1 MKYYALICLLLWFHS
16 VFGQERTTSLLFDHP
31 VFQNYSMKDG
41 LTSNYCYDVLQDKKG
56 AIWIATLNGLNRF
69 NGNRWET
76 FQQQTEIKRK
86 RLPANWVIDMDE
98 EAGKG
103 IWINTDRG
111 IAFYDFAGDSI
122 QRFSEPVKGWGKIA
136 VLGSSQI
143 LVSSW
148 TGLEVFQKK
157 KNQLQ
162 SLRKFPE
169 TSGNSFPLL
178 YRSPDGTIWT
188 CPEDHP
194 SLIRWNPLTGKLSY
208 VRQLVFR
215 GKKISPVIKG
225 IFQLNPKQIL
235 LATRQ
240 NGLLIYTIGSDR
252 VEAFFPNEFPDQ
264 TQYSQLTRYRMDGER
279 FLIIGT
285 QSEGL
290 IVWNER
296 THKRSAIR
304 YNPSDPKSLCSNQ
317 ILTLH
322 TDNNQGIWIAT
333 SMGISYFHPSLQK
346 NKSYHFHN
354 REAFRNGILI
364 NAVFPLRGNSFL
376 IGTEH
381 NGLFLYDANSDE
393 LVTIQSSLNQVS
405 CITQTNSGILVGSKD
420 GVFRFQAK
428 SRKLEAKPLVKGSIL
443 RIRQLNDSVIAYCTQ
458 TGLKLFDWRQK
469 KFIFQE
475 SLKPDAPEKLFCKDV
490 CLKNGKLWILRFF
503 DGWEVREYPG
513 FKTLFVPEP
522 SRLKLP
528 VDYHCIQTSDS
539 FVYIATSAG
548 IIRQQVNNLRKITY
562 LKTSDGLAGDG
573 IENLL
578 IPDKHR
584 LFYTTVDG
592 LYVYYLKSKTSKRL
606 FSYENY
612 GQKWYNQLEL
622 SKHGTLLYNVSDY
635 FCSYTINNRFNN
647 TKTPSLE
654 IEKVLINNQLVQ
666 IPENK
671 LDLSNQENTIRIYL
685 AAYVYPESGKN
696 KWVYQLN
703 QQEQKASD
711 GLIELQNLPPDDY
724 KLTIYSINNEGVRS
738 RSSKSLL
745 ITIAP
750 PFYNTWWFLL
760 LVFLFLFGVFGL
772 FYGYKR
778 YQNIRL
784 LRIRNQISRD
794 LHDEL
799 GANVSSIHI
808 MANMLQTNPDSP
820 QAKTALQN
828 ISRYSVQISDTIND
842 IIWNINP
849 QFDSVEELIKRMTRY
864 ASETIEGTPIE
875 YDLNLPKN
883 STAFR
888 LDNRTK
894 YHLYLI
900 FKESVN
906 NAVKHSKATRIEI
919 DFQLNGRQF
928 GFYVRDNG
936 SGFDLKAPARGNG
949 IHNLQSRSKEIGA
962 AIFISASP
970 GKGTLVELIIQLT

>member
-1 MKYYALICLLLWFHS
+1 MKYYTLICFLLWFHI
-16 VFGQERTTSLLFDHP
+16 VFGQEPAAFSLFDHA

-76 FQQQTEIKRK
+76 FQQQTEIRQK
-86 RLPANWVIDMDE
+86 RLPANWVIDIDE
-98 EAGKG
+98 EPGKG

-122 QRFSEPVKGWGKIA
+122 QRFSQPVKGWGKIA
-136 VLGSSQI
+136 VLDSRKI

-157 KNQLQ
+157 KNQLR
-162 SLRKFPE
+162 SLRRFPE
-169 TSGNSFPLL
+169 TNGNSFPLL
-178 YRSPDGTIWT
+178 YRSPDGAIWT

-208 VRQLVFR
+208 IRQLVFR

-225 IFQLNPKQIL
+225 ILQLNPEQLL

-240 NGLLIYTIGSDR
+240 NGLLVYTIRSGR
-252 VEAFFPNEFPDQ
+252 TEAFYPAEFPDKI
-264 TQYSQLTRYRMDGER
+264 QYSQLIRYQIGGER

-285 QSEGL
+285 QSEGV

-296 THKRSAIR
+296 TRKRSAVR

-317 ILTLH
+317 VLALH
-322 TDNNQGIWIAT
+322 TDNNEGIWIAT
-333 SMGISYFHPSLQK
+333 SMGMSYFHPSLQK

-364 NAVFPLRGNSFL
+364 NAVFQLSENSFL
-376 IGTEH
+376 IGTEQ

-393 LVTIQSSLNQVS
+393 LVTIQSSLTQVS
-405 CITQTNSGILVGSKD
+405 CITQTNSGILVGAKE
-420 GVFRFQAK
+420 GVFRFQAE
-428 SRKLEAKPLVKGSIL
+428 SRELEAKPLFKGSIL

-469 KFIFQE
+469 RFVFQE
-475 SLKPDAPEKLFCKDV
+475 SPRSDAPEKLFCKDV
-490 CLKNGKLWILRFF
+490 FLKNGKLWILRFF
-503 DGWEVREYPG
+503 DGWEVRAYPG
-513 FKTLFVPEP
+513 FRTLFVPDR
-522 SRLKLP
+522 SRLKIP
-528 VDYHCIQTSDS
+528 IDYHCMQASDS

-548 IIRQQVNNLRKITY
+548 IIRQQLNDLRKITY
-562 LKTSDGLAGDG
+562 LKTSDGLVGDG

-578 IPDKHR
+578 IPDKNR

-592 LYVYYLKSKTSKRL
+592 LYVYYLKNKTSKRL

-622 SKHGTLLYNVSDY
+622 TRHGTLLYNVSDY
-635 FCSYTINNRFNN
+635 FCSYSINNRFKNS
-647 TKTPSLE
+647 KIPSLE
-654 IEKVLINNQLVQ
+654 IEKVLINNRLVR

-724 KLTIYSINNEGVRS
+724 KLTFYAVNNEGVRS
-738 RSSKSLL
+738 GFSKSLL

-750 PFYNTWWFLL
+750 PFYNTWWFLFL
-760 LVFLFLFGVFGL
+760 LFLFIFGLFGL

-808 MANMLQTNPDSP
+808 MANMLQTNPDTP

-849 QFDSVEELIKRMTRY
+849 QFDSVDELIKRMVRY
-864 ASETIEGTPIE
+864 ASETIEGAQID
-875 YDLNLPKN
+875 YDVNLPK
-883 STAFR
+883 SYTLFR
-888 LDNRTK
+888 LDNRAK

-900 FKESVN
+900 FKEVVN
-906 NAVKHSKATRIEI
+906 NAVKHSKATFIKM
-919 DFQLNGRQF
+919 DFQLNGKNF
-928 GFYVRDNG
+928 GFSIRDNG
-936 SGFDLKAPARGNG
+936 SGFDLKAPIRGNG
-949 IHNLQSRSKEIGA
+949 ILNLQSRAKEIGA
-962 AIFISASP
+962 VILISTSP
-970 GKGTLVELIIQLT
+970 GEGTHIELTIQLT

>member
-1 MKYYALICLLLWFHS
+1 MKYYTLICFLLWLHS
-16 VFGQERTTSLLFDHP
+16 VFGQEPVASLLFDHA

-76 FQQQTEIKRK
+76 FQQQTEIKKK

-122 QRFSEPVKGWGKIA
+122 QQFSGPVKGWGKITA
-136 VLGSSQI
+136 TGSEQI
-143 LVSSW
+143 LVSCW

-194 SLIRWNPLTGKLSY
+194 SLIRWNPKTGTLSY
-208 VRQLVFR
+208 IRQLIFQ

-225 IFQLNPKQIL
+225 IFQLNPKQLL

-240 NGLLIYTIGSDR
+240 NGLLVYTIGSGR
-252 VEAFFPNEFPDQ
+252 TEAFYPAEFPDKI
-264 TQYSQLTRYRMDGER
+264 QYSQLTRYRMDGEE

-296 THKRSAIR
+296 THKRSVIC

-317 ILTLH
+317 ILALH
-322 TDNNQGIWIAT
+322 TDNNEGVWIAT
-333 SMGISYFHPSLQK
+333 SMGVSYFHPSIQK

-364 NAVFPLRGNSFL
+364 NTVFPLSENSFL
-376 IGTEH
+376 IGTEQ
-381 NGLFLYDANSDE
+381 NGLFLYNANSDE
-393 LVTIQSSLNQVS
+393 LVTIQSSLTQIS
-405 CITQTNSGILVGSKD
+405 CIAQTNTGILVGSGT
-420 GVFRFQAK
+420 GVFRFRSK
-428 SRKLEAKPLVKGSIL
+428 SRKLETKPLFKGSIL

-458 TGLKLFDWRQK
+458 TGLKLFNWRQK
-469 KFIFQE
+469 RFVFQE
-475 SLKPDAPEKLFCKDV
+475 SPQPDTPEKLFCKDV

-503 DGWEVREYPG
+503 DGWEVRAYPG
-513 FKTLFVPEP
+513 FRTLFVPDL
-522 SRLKLP
+522 SRLNIP
-528 VDYHCIQTSDS
+528 IDYHGMQVSDS
-539 FVYIATSAG
+539 FIYIATSAG
-548 IIRQQVNNLRKITY
+548 IIRQQLNDLRKITY

-635 FCSYTINNRFNN
+635 FCSYAINDRFKN

-654 IEKVLINNQLVQ
+654 IEKVLINNRPVR

-671 LDLSNQENTIRIYL
+671 LKLSNEENTIRIYL
-685 AAYVYPESGKN
+685 AACVYPESNKN

-724 KLTIYSINNEGVRS
+724 KLTFYSINNEGVRS
-738 RSSKSLL
+738 GLSKSLL
-745 ITIAP
+745 FTIAP
-750 PFYNTWWFLL
+750 PFYNTWWFLF
-760 LVFLFLFGVFGL
+760 LVFLFLFGLFGL

-808 MANMLQTNPDSP
+808 MANMLQTNPDTP

-849 QFDSVEELIKRMTRY
+849 QFDSVDELIKRMVRY
-864 ASETIEGTPIE
+864 ASETIEGAQID
-875 YDLNLPKN
+875 YDVNLPK
-883 STAFR
+883 SYALFR

-900 FKESVN
+900 FKEIVN
-906 NAVKHSKATRIEI
+906 NAVKHSNATAIQI
-919 DFQLNGRQF
+919 DFQLNGKNF
-928 GFYVRDNG
+928 GFSIRDNG
-936 SGFDLKAPARGNG
+936 SGFDLNAPVRGNG
-949 IHNLQSRSKEIGA
+949 ILNLQSRAKEIGA
-962 AIFISASP
+962 LILISTSP
-970 GKGTLVELIIQLT
+970 GEGTHIELTTQLT